1 MKVEVVS
8 KERIKPSSPTPD
20 HLKTY
25 SLSFLDQLALPIYF
39 PLLLY
44 YTSGSNDDSAK
55 TTIERADEFCSVIK
69 KSLAKTLTKF
79 YPLAGKL
86 IDDRFVECNDDGVD
100 YLETEVIN
108 CQLSQLIQHPNIMPE
123 RRKKL
128 LPFDPNDAAISNSV
142 EPPTLVSVQVNCFE
156 CGGIVIGLYIYHK
169 LADASTLVTFI
180 NDWANIARG
189 IAVDDHDKQME
200 GPSFSLQSLFPQRVR
215 DSTSYK
221 PPNSVTRDEPPVT
234 KKFVFEGSRLAD
246 LKKKGE
252 VANENEDVQD
262 QYQPTRVEAV
272 SALLWSCIIDMDQA
286 KKKEV
291 SSVRAYIAAHAVNM
305 RSRMVPPLPANSF
318 GNMTC
323 LSVALHT
330 FTDTES
336 TKKNHQCRN
345 ILTGK
350 IRESMKKID
359 GEYVKQ
365 QLQTSDTFSNALKII
380 KNENDFP
387 PSGPKRL
394 MLIFTSWCRFP
405 VYEANFG
412 WGKPIWAS
420 ICTLPLKNM
429 VLLMDTSSGDGIEA
443 WVSLSKEDMYEF
455 ERHEELL
462 VYIS

>member
-8 KERIKPSSPTPD
+8 KEKIKPSSPTPH

-39 PLLLY
+39 PLVLY
-44 YTSGSNDDSAK
+44 YTSGSNDDPAK
-55 TTIERADEFCSVIK
+55 TIIERADEFCGVVK

-100 YLETEVIN
+100 YVETEVIG
-108 CQLSQLIQHPNIMPE
+108 CQLSQLIQHPNVMPE

-128 LPFDPNDAAISNSV
+128 LPFNPNEISNSV
-142 EPPTLVSVQVNCFE
+142 TPPTLLSVQVNCFKE

-180 NDWANIARG
+180 NHWANIARG
-189 IAVDDHDKQME
+189 IAVGDHDKQIE
-200 GPSFSLQSLFPQRVR
+200 GPSFSLQSLFPQRVG

-221 PPNSVTRDEPPVT
+221 PPNSVTRDGPPVT
-234 KKFVFEGSRLAD
+234 KKFVFEGTRLTD
-246 LKKKGE
+246 LKRKGKI
-252 VANENEDVQD
+252 ANENEDFQD

-272 SALLWSCIIDMDQA
+272 SALLWRCIIDMDQA
-286 KKKEV
+286 KNKEEV
-291 SSVRAYIAAHAVNM
+291 SSTRACIAGHAVNM
-305 RSRMVPPLPANSF
+305 RSRMVPPLPPNSF

-323 LSVALHT
+323 LSIALHT
-330 FTDTES
+330 FTNTDS
-336 TKKNHQCRN
+336 TKKNHQRQN
-345 ILTGK
+345 ILAGK

-365 QLQTSDTFSNALKII
+365 LQTADTFSNALKII

-387 PSGPKRL
+387 PSGPRPL
-394 MLIFTSWCRFP
+394 MLIFTSWCRFS
-405 VYEANFG
+405 VYEADFG

-443 WVSLSKEDMYEF
+443 WVSLSKEDMYVF

-462 VYIS
+462 ASIS